1 MAILSTVKK
10 VIPYIKEAAGYVL
23 CHISS
28 QAVEM
33 DDGTLLQDK
42 IESMD
47 SEIDGKAPTSHTHDN
62 SDIIGLTP
70 DKAVISSGS
79 GELTTYNNVTS
90 TEVGYL
96 EGVTSNIQDQI
107 DTLNSN
113 LSELNGNMN
122 WSDAITLGST
132 YGIEMKYRY
141 NAKFVEIQYGGT
153 LPDGVGFGA
162 GTNGYEFPSMPEEFL
177 PGSNIR
183 QPIFC
188 PGNGNKLCIRI
199 YPWATD
205 KWSIAPGS
213 MGLTSVPEYIAGTF
227 VYARR

>member
-47 SEIDGKAPTSHTHDN
+47 SEIDGKANTSHTHDN

-79 GELTTYNNVTS
+79 GKLTTFNNVTS

-113 LSELNGNMN
+113 LKKHYTQGGLIATSNVNNYFRSAHVTFETPYKTGTKPNVVATVRNYGNTVI
-122 WSDAITLGST
+122 DARLTTLYKNESAT
-132 YGIEMKYRY
+132 SVDL
-141 NAKFVEIQYGGT
+141 FVADPQGETGG
-153 LPDGVGFGA
+153 L
-162 GTNGYEFPSMPEEFL
+162 GYEISWMAVGE
-177 PGSNIR
+177 I
-183 QPIFC
+183 
-188 PGNGNKLCIRI
+188 
-199 YPWATD
+199 D
-205 KWSIAPGS
+205 
-213 MGLTSVPEYIAGTF
+213 
-227 VYARR
+227 

>member
-47 SEIDGKAPTSHTHDN
+47 SEIDGKAPASHTHDN

-79 GELTTYNNVTS
+79 GELTTFNNVTS

-113 LSELNGNMN
+113 LSGLNTKTETQTYTADGINIWMVNNLCFGN
-122 WSDAITLGST
+122 D
-132 YGIEMKYRY
+132 
-141 NAKFVEIQYGGT
+141 
-153 LPDGVGFGA
+153 
-162 GTNGYEFPSMPEEFL
+162 
-177 PGSNIR
+177 
-183 QPIFC
+183 
-188 PGNGNKLCIRI
+188 
-199 YPWATD
+199 
-205 KWSIAPGS
+205 
-213 MGLTSVPEYIAGTF
+213 
-227 VYARR
+227 